1 MLDMFDIED
10 STTSPSALTID
21 SSQFQPDLVDDLT
34 LARINYQK
42 SKIRVCLQLFPLA
55 EYFSMSSNHNN
66 FLSLQEK
73 KYKKNLSDDI
83 LNDTTKAS
91 ATLQ

>member
-42 SKIRVCLQLFPLA
+42 ARL
-55 EYFSMSSNHNN
+55 EYVFN
-66 FLSLQEK
+66 FFHWLNIFRCRLIIIIF
-73 KYKKNLSDDI
+73 YHCRKKNAKRI
-83 LNDTTKAS
+83 C
-91 ATLQ
+91 QMIF